1 MPCLLGI
8 DLGEKRAGVSVSDET
23 ITIATPLKTIFVQ
36 GRRQLLREIQQVV
49 QEYGVTKIV
58 VGFPI
63 TLRGEIKEA
72 AQKVQEHVEW
82 FRSHSSLEWVLW
94 DERLT
99 TQEAERILLEA
110 DLSRARRKEVI
121 DQIAAQRM
129 LQSYIDFNRAQK
141 DFHHD
146 A

>member
-8 DLGEKRAGVSVSDET
+8 DLGEKRAGVAVSDET
-23 ITIATPLKTIFVQ
+23 LLIASPLKTIPVQ
-36 GRRQLLREIQQVV
+36 GRRQLLREIQNLI
-49 QEYGVTKIV
+49 QEYGVSQVI

-63 TLRGEIKEA
+63 TLRGEQGEA
-72 AQKVQEHVEW
+72 AQKVQAHVEW
-82 FRSHSSLEWVLW
+82 FRAHSSLEWILW

-99 TQEAERILLEA
+99 TQEAERILLAA
-110 DLSRARRKEVI
+110 DMSRARRKEVI

-129 LQSYIDFNRAQK
+129 LQSYLDFQRARK
-141 DFHHD
+141 DFSHG